1 MMHLR
6 LAAAAFAALVLS
18 GCVGALPGSGTPPK
32 LYDLS
37 PKSTFDPNL
46 PKVPW
51 QIIVQEPVAA
61 ASIDT
66 NRVAVRQSALSVEY
80 FKGVAWVDRAPRLVQ
95 TLIIESFE
103 NTGKILSVGREAVG
117 LRADYLVKT
126 ELREFE
132 ADYTKGA
139 RPVAVV
145 RMNVKLVRMPER
157 SIVAN
162 ETFSMEVEAGGTAI
176 EPIMVAFDDAL
187 GKVLKRTVEWTL
199 RAAAALPRPSN
210 PASGG

>member
-1 MMHLR
+1 MTRLR
-6 LAAAAFAALVLS
+6 LAATALAALVLS

-37 PKSTFDPNL
+37 PKSTFDPSL

-80 FKGVAWVDRAPRLVQ
+80 FKGVAWADRAPRLVQ

-132 ADYTKGA
+132 ADYTKSA

-145 RMNVKLVRMPER
+145 RLNVKLVRMPER

-162 ETFSMEVEAGGTAI
+162 ETFSMETEAGGTAI
-176 EPIMVAFDDAL
+176 EPIMAAFDDAL
-187 GKVLKRTVEWTL
+187 GNVLKRTVEWTL